1 MKGFFIMWGAL
12 FVLTFI
18 TGMFDKSYKEP
29 WFNRAFRAAGYTF
42 VFLIVSVILGT
53 VLGIR
58 GSGDEY
64 GETYY
69 RR

>member
-1 MKGFFIMWGAL
+1 MSGFLFIWSISFLVAL
-12 FVLTFI
+12 LAI
-18 TGMFDKSYKEP
+18 HDASSSEKWSQ
-29 WFNRAFRAAGYTF
+29 RALRAAGYSL
-42 VFLIVSVILGT
+42 VFCVVVMIFGN
-53 VLGIR
+53 VLGIS

>member
-1 MKGFFIMWGAL
+1 MGGFFFIWGVTFLMA
-12 FVLTFI
+12 FI
-18 TGMFDKSYKEP
+18 TGMFDRGYGEP
-29 WFNRAFRAAGYTF
+29 WLHRALRAAGYTF
-42 VFLIVSVILGT
+42 VFCIVIIILAK
-53 VLGIR
+53 LGIS

>member
-1 MKGFFIMWGAL
+1 MSGFFFLWGVTFL
-12 FVLTFI
+12 MTFI
-18 TGMFDKSYKEP
+18 TGMFDKGYKEP
-29 WFNRAFRAAGYTF
+29 WLDRALRAAGYTF
-42 VFLIVSVILGT
+42 VFCIVVVILGK
-53 VLGIR
+53 VLGIS

>member
-1 MKGFFIMWGAL
+1 MKVFLIIWGVTFL
-12 FVLTFI
+12 FTFI
-18 TGMFDKSYKEP
+18 TGMFDRGYEEP
-29 WFNRAFRAAGYTF
+29 WLYRACRAAGYTF
-42 VFLIVSVILGT
+42 VFCIVIFILEK
-53 VLGIR
+53 LGIG

>member
-1 MKGFFIMWGAL
+1 MKGFFIMWSVTFL
-12 FVLTFI
+12 FTFI

-42 VFLIVSVILGT
+42 VFCIVLVILSF
-53 VLGIR
+53 LGIS

>member
-1 MKGFFIMWGAL
+1 MEAFFIIWGVTFL
-12 FVLTFI
+12 MTFI
-18 TGMFDKSYKEP
+18 TGMFDRGYKEP

-42 VFLIVSVILGT
+42 VFCIVIFILWK
-53 VLGIR
+53 LGIG